1 MDWNKALERLRADRG
16 NWSRVA
22 RATGLH
28 ENGIRR
34 IASGDTPWPRIDT
47 TQKIIAYYIALDAG
61 VSVGGDPAPTPQGM
75 PRPVATTPATSPP
88 SGVTHEN
95 CFAGIDLTFE
105 PRQVHQLTIEAR
117 GGRRR
122 GAERGRRRAERGM
135 R

>member
-61 VSVGGDPAPTPQGM
+61 VSVGGDPAPTPQQAALLS
-75 PRPVATTPATSPP
+75 PRGPMSQQQPQMHGGDRR
-88 SGVTHEN
+88 SGE
-95 CFAGIDLTFE
+95 
-105 PRQVHQLTIEAR
+105 
-117 GGRRR
+117 RRKQWT
-122 GAERGRRRAERGM
+122 
-135 R
+135 